1 MFEIFLHSETW
12 LALLTLTFLEIVLG
26 VDNIIFISIITGK
39 LPENQQKR
47 VRNWGLIMAMFF
59 RIGLLLSIAWII
71 KFTYPFYTIPSFT
84 ILGFIVPSYPV
95 SGRNIIL
102 LIGGLFLLAKST
114 TEIYHKMEKEIEV
127 NTRTSKNTSISITYV
142 FIQIILLDLVFS
154 FDSILTAIGLAKEV
168 IIMVIAIV
176 ISIGVMMIFAG
187 KISRIIQKHPSL
199 QILAL
204 AFLILI
210 GFMLVLE
217 SLEMEIPKGY
227 IYFAIFFTLGVELI
241 NMRIRKIK
249 S

>member
-1 MFEIFLHSETW
+1 
-12 LALLTLTFLEIVLG
+12 
-26 VDNIIFISIITGK
+26 
-39 LPENQQKR
+39 
-47 VRNWGLIMAMFF
+47 
-59 RIGLLLSIAWII
+59 
-71 KFTYPFYTIPSFT
+71 
-84 ILGFIVPSYPV
+84 
-95 SGRNIIL
+95 SG
-102 LIGGLFLLAKST
+102 
-114 TEIYHKMEKEIEV
+114 
-127 NTRTSKNTSISITYV
+127 
-142 FIQIILLDLVFS
+142 
-154 FDSILTAIGLAKEV
+154 
-168 IIMVIAIV
+168 MVAIV